1 VDLTVQGKHIEKA
14 ITDIVKRLDGFKYRE
29 AMAVLERVS
38 YQLKDNAT
46 INLPG
51 EALQKENAALKRQ
64 LEEQRYREQAH
75 AALNGE
81 GEKPYI
87 FMSVNTKDFLKCMA
101 IMHEIGKS
109 MMQMDGEKIRAS
121 IEGDEQKTVIKVK
134 TSDNAKAI
142 ANVLLQ
148 RERILAMRKQQSQHA
163 GGGGAQTNKGVTS

>member
-1 VDLTVQGKHIEKA
+1 MDLTVQGKHIEKA
-14 ITDIVKRLDGFKYRE
+14 AKDIMKCLDGFNYRE

-46 INLPG
+46 
-51 EALQKENAALKRQ
+51 LKRQ

-81 GEKPYI
+81 WEKPYI

-109 MMQMDGEKIRAS
+109 MMSLEGEKIRTTINGGTDKTI
-121 IEGDEQKTVIKVK
+121 IEV
-134 TSDNAKAI
+134 
-142 ANVLLQ
+142 
-148 RERILAMRKQQSQHA
+148 RIED
-163 GGGGAQTNKGVTS
+163 